1 MAVEVLLYEPDLL
14 FSSKI
19 ESAAR
24 KWGLDVKVRV
34 TMSELEQAL
43 RTSTPRIL
51 LVNLDVPGVDSR
63 SLSQLV
69 HGRSKL
75 IGYYSHVESK
85 SATEAL
91 ANGFSMVV
99 PRRVFANR
107 LSEIFA
113 DLSSS

>member
-1 MAVEVLLYEPDLL
+1 MVEEALLYEPDLL
-14 FSSKI
+14 FSSRI

-24 KWGLDVKVRV
+24 KLGLGVKVMV
-34 TMSELEQAL
+34 TMSDLERAL
-43 RTSTPRIL
+43 RKSTPRLL
-51 LVNLDVPGVDSR
+51 LVNLDVPGVDSK
-63 SLSQLV
+63 SLAQLV
-69 HGRSKL
+69 HGGSKL

-85 SATEAL
+85 LATEAL